1 MIAERVE
8 RLDQGM
14 VSRYL
19 RAIHEKIEAE
29 PKIRKWFQDLTQLS
43 SQVKMDPHNS
53 VDPKI

>member
-29 PKIRKWFQDLTQLS
+29 PKIRKWFRVSLEARNCSQD
-43 SQVKMDPHNS
+43 
-53 VDPKI
+53 